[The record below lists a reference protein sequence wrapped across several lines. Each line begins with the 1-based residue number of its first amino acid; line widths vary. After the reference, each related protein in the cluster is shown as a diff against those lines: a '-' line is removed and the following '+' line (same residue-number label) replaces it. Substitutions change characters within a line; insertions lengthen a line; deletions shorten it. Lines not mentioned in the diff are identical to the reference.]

1 MGQVLADTLQA
12 MDLGNRELLSVYFGE
27 DVSQEEA
34 EYLVEEIGD
43 QYPDV
48 EIELLS
54 GGQPHYLYIL
64 GAE

>member
-12 MDLGNRELLSVYFGE
+12 MEMEERELLSVYFGE
-27 DVSQEEA
+27 DVSREEA
-34 EYLVEEIGD
+34 ERVVEEIAE

-54 GGQPHYLYIL
+54 GGQPHYMYIL